1 MSDLRIS
8 IITVCYNSE
17 NTIRDTIESV
27 IGQNYT
33 NIEYIIVDGRST
45 DGTLEIIQN
54 YKQKISKIISEPD
67 IGMYDAMNKGINIAS
82 GELIGFLHSDDLYAD
97 STSIENII
105 NKINIAGT
113 SSIYGDLV
121 YVKKNNL
128 SMVVR
133 KWNAGPFSQNK
144 FKFGWMPPH
153 PTLFIKKAVYD
164 KYGFFNVDF
173 GTAAD
178 YELIIRL
185 FYKYKV
191 SCTYLPII
199 ITKMRSG
206 GVSNQSF
213 YNHLKAHINDWRTW
227 INNDISSFPWWV
239 VLKPI
244 RKVPQYLGL

>member
-1 MSDLRIS
+1 MG
-8 IITVCYNSE
+8 E
-17 NTIRDTIESV
+17 
-27 IGQNYT
+27 
-33 NIEYIIVDGRST
+33 
-45 DGTLEIIQN
+45 
-54 YKQKISKIISEPD
+54 KKIWLYCS
-67 IGMYDAMNKGINIAS
+67 
-82 GELIGFLHSDDLYAD
+82 LFLNLGVLAFFKYAD
-97 STSIENII
+97 FLSDTLYGIMGLLGFEVSHTQLNII
-105 NKINIAGT
+105 LPIGISFYTFQSMSYTIDMYRKKYKPYD
-113 SSIYGDLV
+113 SILDFSLYIMFFPQLI
-121 YVKKNNL
+121 
-128 SMVVR
+128 
-133 KWNAGPFSQNK
+133 AGPFSQNK